1 MGARRGRNPDH
12 VTPEDFI
19 RSHTR
24 LAAPPLVP
32 ELRLHLA
39 TEVTPLWEATE
50 AFLAANNLP
59 PPYWAFAWVGG
70 QALTRWLLDNPEQ
83 VRGKRVLDFAAGCG
97 LSALGAARAG
107 AASAEAAEIDAF
119 SIAAIRLNAAA
130 NDLAV
135 EVVQDDI
142 VGCANRGWDL
152 VVAGDVCYER
162 PMAERV
168 FAWFRRLA
176 ADGVQVLMADPGRSY
191 LPKNG
196 LLRLASYAVPCSRDL
211 EDRDMREAAVYR
223 IVG

>member
-1 MGARRGRNPDH
+1 VSLDRAN
-12 VTPEDFI
+12 FI
-19 RSHTR
+19 RTHTE

-32 ELRLHLA
+32 EVRLHLA
-39 TEVTPLWEATE
+39 TEVTPLWLATE
-50 AFLAANNLP
+50 AFLEANNLP

-97 LSALGAARAG
+97 LSAIGAALGG
-107 AASAEAAEIDAF
+107 ADRSEAAEIDAF
-119 SIAAIRLNAAA
+119 SIAAIQLNAAA
-130 NDLAV
+130 NQVAV
-135 EVVQDDI
+135 DVIREDI
-142 VGCANRGWDL
+142 VGAANPGWDL

-176 ADGVQVLMADPGRSY
+176 AEGTQVLMADPGRSY
-191 LPKNG
+191 LPQFG
-196 LLRLASYAVPCSRDL
+196 LLRLATYQVPCSRDL
-211 EDRDMREAAVYR
+211 EDRDMRDVGVYR

>member
-1 MGARRGRNPDH
+1 MGPGRGRGASQ
-12 VTPEDFI
+12 VTPEEFI
-19 RSHTR
+19 LDKTQ
-24 LAAPPLVP
+24 LATPSLVP
-32 ELRLHLA
+32 EVKLHLA

-50 AFLAANNLP
+50 AFLASNNLP

-97 LSALGAARAG
+97 LSAIGAALAG
-107 AASAEAAEIDAF
+107 ASAAEAAEIDGF

-130 NDLAV
+130 NNVAV
-135 EVVQDDI
+135 EVICDDI
-142 VGCANRGWDL
+142 VGQPNRGWDV

-168 FAWFRRLA
+168 FAWLRRLA
-176 ADGVQVLMADPGRSY
+176 ADGVQVLMADPGRNY
-191 LPKNG
+191 LPTHG
-196 LLRLASYAVPCSRDL
+196 LLRLASYSVPCTREL
-211 EDRDMREAAVYR
+211 EDKEMREAKVYR